1 MSISYR
7 LGLSVS
13 CLKSWQYNSSL
24 SWGWGSQREERR
36 TNQKPRKKVCY
47 YLLLLLR
54 KCFKNSV
61 KVWCM
66 YMCMHACMH
75 ACACVCVRKRRKI
88 ELTAWGKKVPIPFD
102 GILTCTSGIRAHRAS
117 DYTMRAGT
125 PRVSRNKYFRHSPV
139 RSIIK
144 HNHAKKHSNSY
155 LWDRDVCV
163 CVCVCVR
170 AYARVC
176 VFVCGWQYIPCK
188 HQKQKDRTSTFIDNL
203 TDHPYMCND
212 W

>member
-24 SWGWGSQREERR
+24 SWGWGSQIEG
-36 TNQKPRKKVCY
+36 RKENKSKTKEKFCY
-47 YLLLLLR
+47 LIYILLLLLR

-75 ACACVCVRKRRKI
+75 VCTCVCQRKTKDRADGMREKSAHS
-88 ELTAWGKKVPIPFD
+88 LD

-125 PRVSRNKYFRHSPV
+125 PRVSRNKHFRHSPV

-170 AYARVC
+170 ACVRACVC
-176 VFVCGWQYIPCK
+176 VRLWVAIHSLQ
-188 HQKQKDRTSTFIDNL
+188 TSEAERQDINI
-203 TDHPYMCND
+203 H